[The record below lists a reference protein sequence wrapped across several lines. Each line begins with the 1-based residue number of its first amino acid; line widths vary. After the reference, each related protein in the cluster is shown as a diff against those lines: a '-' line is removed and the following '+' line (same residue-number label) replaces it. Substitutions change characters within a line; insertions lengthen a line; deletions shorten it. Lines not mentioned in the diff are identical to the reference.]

1 MSCTLAI
8 CTYTED
14 RYPLLVRAVAS
25 IERQTGVDV
34 ELLIVVDHN
43 DALLRRASADFP
55 GATVLPNEEQQ
66 GLSGARNTALAHC
79 RTELL
84 GFVDDDGELEPTW
97 GRLLLERLEDPDVI
111 GVGSLVVP
119 DWETGRP
126 AWLAPEFDWV
136 IGCSYRG
143 LPTTPA
149 PIRNPSGGAMILRTG
164 PLRAIGGFRTDLG
177 RVGTVPLGCEE
188 TDAFI
193 RLHDL
198 SPRHVAWFEPDVAM
212 RHFVPASR
220 CTWSYFRRR
229 CYAEGLSKAL
239 VGSMAAHRQQLGPE
253 RRHLTRTLPAAVGRE
268 LRSGNLAGVAGLAL
282 GVAATIFGYLSGRTR
297 ARLTASPARE
307 RALAGR

>member
-97 GRLLLERLEDPDVI
+97 GRQLL
-111 GVGSLVVP
+111 
-119 DWETGRP
+119 
-126 AWLAPEFDWV
+126 
-136 IGCSYRG
+136 
-143 LPTTPA
+143 
-149 PIRNPSGGAMILRTG
+149 
-164 PLRAIGGFRTDLG
+164 
-177 RVGTVPLGCEE
+177 
-188 TDAFI
+188 
-193 RLHDL
+193 
-198 SPRHVAWFEPDVAM
+198 
-212 RHFVPASR
+212 
-220 CTWSYFRRR
+220 
-229 CYAEGLSKAL
+229 
-239 VGSMAAHRQQLGPE
+239 
-253 RRHLTRTLPAAVGRE
+253 
-268 LRSGNLAGVAGLAL
+268 
-282 GVAATIFGYLSGRTR
+282 
-297 ARLTASPARE
+297 
-307 RALAGR
+307 